1 MGIKMRRDA
10 KGRFTKALVKVR
22 PKVPT
27 DVQLARK
34 LDKIQDL
41 EKAAIATRR
50 WVAING
56 LVALAFMGTVL
67 ATVWTASYACA
78 AITTVGMAW
87 SVTETR
93 NALNLHLAVK
103 AKHKRLLKGAESL
116 TNKLLA
122 EEGFIEPEA

>member
-22 PKVPT
+22 PKLPT

-34 LDKIQDL
+34 LDKIQNL
-41 EKAAIATRR
+41 EKAVRASRL
-50 WVAING
+50 WVGINS
-56 LVALAFMGTVL
+56 LLTLAFVVTIFS
-67 ATVWTASYACA
+67 TVWNASYVFA
-78 AITTVGMAW
+78 AITTIGAVW

-93 NALNLHLAVK
+93 NAVLLHLAVK
-103 AKHKRLLKGAESL
+103 AKHARLLKGAESL

-122 EEGFIEPEA
+122 EEGISSDI